1 MKMNYKKI
9 VFLGASLAVANFGSA
24 AMAGG
29 AVGKAANRTK
39 TEWSETAAEAEFKLP
54 AYSKMVLPNG
64 LTVYL
69 MEQSEVPLINIS
81 VILPGGAINDGQRA
95 GLANLTAK
103 SLLHGTR
110 SYTKAQIEETF
121 DFYGAS
127 LNTYAGQE
135 YAMVSSSFMSQHQD
149 KLLPILSEVLQQ
161 PVFKAEEFNKMKART
176 LVQLDQERE
185 SPKAVIDSY
194 FNRFLFGNHVYGN
207 TLSGTKASVGTL
219 TPEDAQA
226 FYKANY
232 IPNGSA
238 IAVVGNF
245 KTKEMRSK
253 IQNLFKGWKKGNTA
267 NAQLA
272 QQPVVAPTQS
282 RVLLV
287 NKDNATETT
296 FHIGAL
302 GISRNNPDYVGI
314 QVVNTILGGR
324 FTSWLN
330 DELRVNTG
338 LTYGARSS
346 FDPLKNAGTFAI
358 STFTKTATTIEA
370 VDLALDVLNRL
381 HAKGVDSET
390 LASAKNYVKG
400 QFPPRYETAGQLANL
415 LTNMHWYQFDENF
428 INSFQREVDNLSPE
442 KVNQIVQKYFP
453 KENLQFVMIG
463 KAAELKDKVSKY
475 GQVTLKEISADEF

>member
-9 VFLGASLAVANFGSA
+9 MFLGASLAVANLGNT
-24 AMAGG
+24 AMAGITT
-29 AVGKAANRTK
+29 GKSASRAR
-39 TEWSETAAEAEFKLP
+39 TEWSETAADADFKLP
-54 AYSKMVLPNG
+54 AYSKFVLPNG

-69 MEQSEVPLINIS
+69 MEQTEVPLINVS
-81 VILPGGAINDGQRA
+81 VILPGGAVNDGQKA
-95 GLANLTAK
+95 GLASLTAK
-103 SLLHGTR
+103 ALLHGTR
-110 SYTKAQIEETF
+110 NYTKAQIEETF

-135 YAMVSSSFMSQHQD
+135 YAMLSASFMSQHQD
-149 KLLPILSEVLQQ
+149 KLLPVLGEVLQQ
-161 PVFKAEEFNKMKART
+161 PVFKAEEFAKMKSRT

-185 SPKAVIDSY
+185 SPKAVIDTY
-194 FNRFLFGNHVYGN
+194 FNRFMFGSHVYGN
-207 TLSGTKASVGTL
+207 ALSGTKASVGAL

-226 FYKANY
+226 FYRVNY
-232 IPNGSA
+232 IPNGAA

-245 KTKEMRSK
+245 KTKEMRAK
-253 IQNLFKGWKKGNTA
+253 IQNLFKGWKKGNA
-267 NAQLA
+267 ADGQLM
-272 QQPVVAPTQS
+272 QQAVTVPTQS

-296 FHIGAL
+296 FHIGAM

-338 LTYGARSS
+338 LTYGARSA
-346 FDPLKNAGTFAI
+346 FEPLKNSGTFAI
-358 STFTKTATTIEA
+358 STFTKTATTVEA
-370 VDLALDVLNRL
+370 VDLALQVLSRL
-381 HAKGVDSET
+381 HQQGVDAET
-390 LASAKNYVKG
+390 LSSAKNYVKG
-400 QFPPRYETAGQLANL
+400 QFPPRYETSGQLANL

-428 INSFQREVDNLSPE
+428 INTFQKEVDNLTPE
-442 KVNQIVQKYFP
+442 KVSGIVQKYFP

-463 KAAELKDKVSKY
+463 KASELKDKVSKY
-475 GQVTLKEISADEF
+475 GQVTLKEITEDEF